1 MGLSMKERD
10 SVTKE
15 IANRYKNARKK
26 EKKTILNEYISLTG
40 FNRKYAIT
48 KINACIKR
56 KTYVFNNTTL
66 TSCKVEVPKRKNR
79 IYKPK
84 YDKSFQTSLIA
95 IWSYFDYMCGQ
106 RLVPFIKEN
115 IVELAKEKTFRI
127 TDVIKEKL
135 LTISSATVNRLLG
148 EYRKKNKLHG
158 ISTTKAEK
166 NLNKLIPIRV
176 FFDWDERVPGFFEI
190 DTVSHDG
197 GNASGEHIYS
207 LTVTDVSVGW
217 TEIRPLLNKAQRWVK
232 ESIEDIKNNL
242 PYKMLGIDSDNGSE
256 FKNHQLYKWCEDNEI
271 TFTRGRSYK
280 KNDNCFVEQKNN
292 SVVRHLVGYYRY
304 EGDETL
310 KELEVLYK
318 SWCLLVNYFYPSMKI
333 LQKERKDA
341 HVYKKYDTAKTPYKR
356 CLESDKLSE
365 EEKQKLIKIKKGLNI
380 IELKK
385 SVETALNDV
394 LQYVRKP

>member
-1 MGLSMKERD
+1 MKERD

-40 FNRKYAIT
+40 FNRKYAIS

-56 KTYVFNNTTL
+56 KTYVFNNKTL
-66 TSCKVEVPKRKNR
+66 TSCKVEVPKRKKR

-106 RLVPFIKEN
+106 RLVPFIREN
-115 IVELAKEKTFRI
+115 IVELVKEKTFRI

-292 SVVRHLVGYYRY
+292 SVVRRLVGYYRY
-304 EGDETL
+304 EGDKTL

-333 LQKERKDA
+333 LEKERKDA
-341 HVYKKYDTAKTPYKR
+341 HIYKKYDTAKTPYKR

-385 SVETALNDV
+385 TVEKALDDV
-394 LQYVRKP
+394 LKYVRKP